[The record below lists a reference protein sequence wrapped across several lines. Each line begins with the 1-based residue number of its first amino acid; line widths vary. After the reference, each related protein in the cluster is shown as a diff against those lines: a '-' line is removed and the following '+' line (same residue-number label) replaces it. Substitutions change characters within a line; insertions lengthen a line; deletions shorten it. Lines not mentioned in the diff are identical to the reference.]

1 MSSSKQRVKGESLH
15 LHSTCRS
22 RAEACQGDG
31 DDGVILE
38 RDSDH
43 RCPSAERTAPPRS
56 THVRDGRRLLHLDPA
71 RRKERLRKAAPTA
84 ARRRGAVD
92 ATVFRQ
98 GFAKHVRRRRCV
110 GEGRGCALSYG
121 VLQPSPH
128 PSIYRG
134 KGKGG
139 RPSRENPRGGGGQGV
154 GGLPPKQR
162 GCAPFRV
169 SPPPLG
175 AWAQG
180 GGCAKPTRGWLLS
193 PRSPSGPPGGVAPPG
208 GPPESFRWSRYNTGM
223 TPKLSGARLT
233 TSHI

>member
-1 MSSSKQRVKGESLH
+1 M
-15 LHSTCRS
+15 
-22 RAEACQGDG
+22 
-31 DDGVILE
+31 
-38 RDSDH
+38 
-43 RCPSAERTAPPRS
+43 
-56 THVRDGRRLLHLDPA
+56 
-71 RRKERLRKAAPTA
+71 RKAAPTA
-84 ARRRGAVD
+84 ARRCGVVGAAVL
-92 ATVFRQ
+92 RQ
-98 GFAKHVRRRRCV
+98 SFAKHVRRRRGV
-110 GEGRGCALSYG
+110 GEGRGCALSCG

-154 GGLPPKQR
+154 GGLPPKQG

-169 SPPPLG
+169 SPPTLG

-180 GGCAKPTRGWLLS
+180 GGAKPTRGWLLS

-208 GPPESFRWSRYNTGM
+208 GPPEPFRWPRYNTDM
-223 TPKLSGARLT
+223 PPKLSGVRLT